1 MLLIKYPQGSTDLKI
16 ISALKQ
22 YSDYHSK
29 NIGTERVIEA
39 MEIIL
44 SPLVIFM
51 AGILKGVSKT
61 TEHKVAE
68 TGAHMIQAGTDLHL
82 QVGD

>member
-1 MLLIKYPQGSTDLKI
+1 M
-16 ISALKQ
+16 
-22 YSDYHSK
+22 
-29 NIGTERVIEA
+29 GTERVIEA

-44 SPLVIFM
+44 SPLVIYM